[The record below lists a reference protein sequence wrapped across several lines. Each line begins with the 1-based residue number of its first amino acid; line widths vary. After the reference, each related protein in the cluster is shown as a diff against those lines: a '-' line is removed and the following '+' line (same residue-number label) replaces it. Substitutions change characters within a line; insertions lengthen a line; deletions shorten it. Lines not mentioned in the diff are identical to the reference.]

1 MAAAVAAQ
9 VAEEAG
15 DVCGESPDFI
25 CDWVFDV
32 TENERLAEIVDWIIE
47 RPLKVLLI
55 LLVAYLLNR
64 LVRRA
69 IKRSVAR
76 MVADREEKLRR
87 READEVADGRFAAL
101 QHKAL
106 EKARQLGQ
114 GAERAKKHA
123 ETVGTV
129 LRSIATAVIF
139 GLAILIS
146 LSELDISL
154 GPLVAG
160 AGVAGI
166 ALGFGAQTVVRDFLA
181 GIFMIVEDQ
190 YGVGDFVDLGDAVG
204 VVEEISLRTTRIR
217 DVEGTVWY
225 FPNGEIRR
233 VANKSQRWARSVL
246 DIEVAYSTDIE
257 RAMQVIKAVADSVW
271 RDHLEN
277 VTILEEP
284 EIWGVERFGENA
296 IAIRLVVKTEP
307 GEQWA
312 TSREIRRRIKEAFDR
327 EGIVIP
333 FPQRVMWLRTEQPEL
348 LAPKA

>member
-1 MAAAVAAQ
+1 MTAAVAAQ
-9 VAEEAG
+9 VAEEAA

-32 TENERLAEIVDWIIE
+32 TGNERLAEAVDWIVE
-47 RPLKVLLI
+47 RPLKVILI

-64 LVRRA
+64 LVRRV
-69 IKRSVAR
+69 IKRSVTR
-76 MVADREEKLRR
+76 MVTDREEKLRR
-87 READEVADGRFAAL
+87 READEVGDGRFATL
-101 QHKAL
+101 QHKAV
-106 EKARQLGQ
+106 EKARRLGQ
-114 GAERAKKHA
+114 GTERAKKHA

-129 LRSIATAVIF
+129 LRSVATAIIF
-139 GLAILIS
+139 GVAILIS

-154 GPLVAG
+154 GPLLAG

-166 ALGFGAQTVVRDFLA
+166 ALGFGAQTIVRDFLA
-181 GIFMIVEDQ
+181 GIFMMIEDQ
-190 YGVGDFVDLGDAVG
+190 YSVGDFVELGDAVG

-225 FPNGEIRR
+225 FPNGEIHR

-246 DIEVAYSTDIE
+246 DIEVAYDTDIDH
-257 RAMQVIKAVADSVW
+257 AMRVIKEAADSVW
-271 RDHLEN
+271 RDRLEN
-277 VTILEEP
+277 ATVLEEP

-296 IAIRLVVKTEP
+296 IAIRLVVRTEP

-312 TSREIRRRIKEAFDR
+312 TGREIRRRIKEAFDR

-333 FPQRVMWLRTEQPEL
+333 FPQRVMWFRTEQPEPL
-348 LAPKA
+348 VPKA